1 MLKVIG
7 FVPLTLETVPV
18 PLATVKAVIGLVRP
32 LMAPLE
38 PTFSFTVEVLQLFT
52 LPQEMVMVAFAEP
65 VLIRAPLPDLLTE
78 PVEASMVK
86 VVSPEAAEATLPN
99 AGPDVPTP

>member
-1 MLKVIG
+1 MLKVTG

-18 PLATVKAVIGLVRP
+18 PLATVKAVIALARP
-32 LMAPLE
+32 LIEPLE
-38 PTFSFTVEVLQLFT
+38 PTFNFTVEVLQLLV

-86 VVSPEAAEATLPN
+86 VVSPEVADATLPN
-99 AGPDVPTP
+99 AGPDGPIP